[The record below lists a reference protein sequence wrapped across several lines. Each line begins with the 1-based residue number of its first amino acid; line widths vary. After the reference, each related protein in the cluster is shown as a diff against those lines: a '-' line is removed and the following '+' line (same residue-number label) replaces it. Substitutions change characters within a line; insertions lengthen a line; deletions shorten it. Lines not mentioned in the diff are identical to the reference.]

1 MIKAKSKNININIT
15 IILLLLSLLCGISD
29 VRAINATLD
38 SSGSGTSEAFG
49 SENAGNYYK
58 FQMDD
63 NGKKFTAY
71 CIDPTGNTPSGGNG
85 TGGYV
90 EVKSNIPA
98 EIQKAGDY
106 ACSNAQS
113 AEDFSNVMRKKNA
126 TSDSKN
132 FQSGQLDASGYKN
145 DLSGT
150 SGGLY
155 NGIENNKSDATPKI
169 NVKVSDDKKTADVT
183 ITNGT
188 KAGELE
194 SSDNIKC
201 TKSGNKYIC
210 RSTYPCPEGNPNATS
225 TGTVTYKPK
234 GDSSA
239 SDSDG
244 KKTCITKFYR
254 STAPASE
261 RPQYLAA
268 CFCDNPENNS
278 FQNKGGINDGL
289 PDNDGNY
296 TETVELKCTTEEE
309 FDDPKCLGFPDIPQI
324 RERLI
329 TSDGSEICDEK
340 GTTIINFNETVH
352 DDAGDW
358 FEWYD
363 KDCPVGITEDYARNN
378 LDATKQFVE
387 ETYIDKGNLLSLCPI
402 KCIED
407 FSMQLPGPDSK
418 ISRDDSVMIN
428 AGTFFTIDD
437 GEEKIKS
444 SSTISCFNDPS
455 INNYNSYIL
464 DQRRTIMGAY
474 NSYAK
479 NDLYSNMGKCS
490 VNAISGCSSQCTPD
504 GWYDDLDRPI
514 LDSEGN
520 PTGKYEQECREYTYT
535 CTASVTGSSSKPL
548 FKLDGDNF
556 SSKPNR
562 DTISAES
569 DGEYY
574 DQSSAIS
581 AAETAC
587 NDKVDTMKG
596 QYSEYNEEW
605 LGTNTRDPLTKIDQA
620 KIYWKNVCL
629 GWDIS
634 SLPLDVDDP
643 TCPSNNMTF
652 NWTDGEGTHNVTLSG
667 NPGIPSKSFKETRGS
682 NSKKINGGT
691 CDQNGCKNTYEET
704 NYYKTAMQ
712 KISRS
717 TSYTFNNCFCVDKN
731 NKVTS
736 LESCNSSCSEEI
748 GEYKIKGFYVSPQSE
763 YAIYEYWYDYS
774 NDIGY
779 NFSGDKGE
787 VKCGRIKDVIDY
799 AYYPSSS
806 WSPINTCYYSVNG
819 CDGCEFECDK
829 DGCNIGQKTCDRLC
843 RVACVGGG
851 CILDANAGFLAT
863 YRTISLNN
871 FLAGRTNSIITAP
884 DVTTLLAYNDTSLN
898 SLLAFEAAPPINSL
912 VSSTNNFPKSNWDTV
927 KGAKVACEISGNI
940 NKSCSKDGD
949 GEGIYDGDPEYSFIL
964 NPGTIAKIK
973 EYNEKNG
980 EYNSLETLNCEFSE
994 NYYQCTSSFINKE
1007 YGLSD
1012 KNIKHESYS
1021 GYEIE
1026 EFTGPA
1032 WK

>member
-1 MIKAKSKNININIT
+1 MIKAKSKNINIT

-38 SSGSGTSEAFG
+38 SSGSGKSEAFD
-49 SENAGNYYK
+49 SKNAGNYYK

-106 ACSNAQS
+106 ACSNAKS

-132 FQSGQLDASGYKN
+132 FQSGQLDASGYDN
-145 DLSGT
+145 SLSGT
-150 SGGLY
+150 SGDLY
-155 NGIENNKSDATPKI
+155 NGIANNKSGATPKI

-188 KAGELE
+188 PTGKLE
-194 SSDNIKC
+194 SAGDIKC
-201 TKSGNKYIC
+201 TQSGNKYIC
-210 RSTYPCPEGNPNATS
+210 RSKYACPDGNPNETS
-225 TGTVTYKPK
+225 TGTVKYNPN

-254 STAPASE
+254 STDQADK

-268 CFCDNPENNS
+268 CFCNNPENDS
-278 FQNKGGINDGL
+278 FQNPGNTNDGL
-289 PDNDGNY
+289 PDDDGNY
-296 TETVELKCTTEEE
+296 TETVELECTTEDELE
-309 FDDPKCLGFPDIPQI
+309 DPGCLGFPDIPQI

-329 TSDGSEICDEK
+329 TSNGSEICDEK
-340 GTTIINFNETVH
+340 GTTIINFNETAH
-352 DDAGDW
+352 DDDGDW
-358 FEWYD
+358 FNWYKD
-363 KDCPVGITEDYARNN
+363 DCPGGITEDYAGND
-378 LDATKQFVE
+378 LDATKQFVKG
-387 ETYIDKGNLLSLCPI
+387 TSYMDKNNLLSLCPI

-455 INNYNSYIL
+455 INNYNDYIRA
-464 DQRRTIMGAY
+464 QRSTIMDAY
-474 NSYAK
+474 NYYAT
-479 NDLYSNMGKCS
+479 NDLYSNMGECN
-490 VNAISGCSSQCTPD
+490 VGCSSPQCTG

-535 CTASVTGSSSKPL
+535 CTASVTGSSSKSL
-548 FKLDGDNF
+548 YELVGYNF
-556 SSKPNR
+556 SSKPNKK
-562 DTISAES
+562 TISTTKQNTNKDTASAEAKS
-569 DGEYY
+569 ECNTTVTNYKKEYSKY
-574 DQSSAIS
+574 DENWLA
-581 AAETAC
+581 
-587 NDKVDTMKG
+587 G
-596 QYSEYNEEW
+596 QTREPLKKINE
-605 LGTNTRDPLTKIDQA
+605 A
-620 KIYWKNVCL
+620 KKYWEDVCL

-634 SLPLDVDDP
+634 SLPLKDP

-652 NWTDGEGTHNVTLSG
+652 NWIDGEGTHYVTLSG
-667 NPGIPSKSFKETRGS
+667 NARISPRESQEREGSKSKD
-682 NSKKINGGT
+682 INDGI
-691 CDQNGCKNTYEET
+691 CDQNGCENTYKNTE
-704 NYYKTAMQ
+704 YYKTERQ
-712 KISRS
+712 KISIS
-717 TSYTFNNCFCVDKN
+717 TSYTFNNCFCVDKT
-731 NKVTS
+731 NKVTG
-736 LESCNSSCSEEI
+736 LGSCDSSCSEEK

-779 NFSGDKGE
+779 DFSGDKAP
-787 VKCGRIKDVIDY
+787 CGRIKGVIDY
-799 AYYPSSS
+799 AYTSSS
-806 WSPINTCYYSVNG
+806 WKPINTCYYSVNG

-829 DGCNIGQKTCDRLC
+829 YGCNMGQKTCDRLC
-843 RVACVGGG
+843 KVACVGGG

-884 DVTTLLAYNDTSLN
+884 DVTTLLAYNDTSLI
-898 SLLAFEAAPPINSL
+898 SLSAGKSDPDAREKA
-912 VSSTNNFPKSNWDTV
+912 SSTNTFPKSNWDTAKGV
-927 KGAKVACEISGNI
+927 KAACKISGSNTNRKCVDAI
-940 NKSCSKDGD
+940 DGK
-949 GEGIYDGDPEYSFIL
+949 GETIYDDEPEYSFKL
-964 NPGTIAKIK
+964 TPGDITSIK
-973 EYNEKNG
+973 GYNKEHPD
-980 EYNSLETLNCEFSE
+980 YNSLANLECNFV
-994 NYYQCTSSFINKE
+994 NDYYQCTSPFLDQLKVQKNSKFIPWE
-1007 YGLSD
+1007 D
-1012 KNIKHESYS
+1012 YS
-1021 GYEIE
+1021 VNEP
-1026 EFTGPA
+1026 FLGPA

>member
-1 MIKAKSKNININIT
+1 MIKAKSKNIT

-38 SSGSGTSEAFG
+38 SSGSGTSKAFG

-106 ACSNAQS
+106 ACSNAES

-150 SGGLY
+150 SGDLY
-155 NGIENNKSDATPKI
+155 NGIVNNKSGATPKI
-169 NVKVSDDKKTADVT
+169 DVKVSNDKKTADVT

-188 KAGELE
+188 PTGKLE
-194 SSDNIKC
+194 STGDIKC

-210 RSTYPCPEGNPNATS
+210 RSTYVCPEGNPDATS

-254 STAPASE
+254 STDQANK

-268 CFCDNPENNS
+268 CFCNNPENDS
-278 FQNKGGINDGL
+278 FQNPGNTNDGL
-289 PDNDGNY
+289 PDDDGNY
-296 TETVELKCTTEEE
+296 TETVELECTTEEE
-309 FDDPKCLGFPDIPQI
+309 FEDLECLDFPDIPQI

-329 TSDGSEICDEK
+329 TSNGSEICDEK
-340 GTTIINFNETVH
+340 GTTIINFNETAH
-352 DDAGDW
+352 DDDGDW
-358 FEWYD
+358 FNWYKD
-363 KDCPVGITEDYARNN
+363 DCPVGITEDYAGND

-387 ETYIDKGNLLSLCPI
+387 GTYMDKNKLLSLCPI

-455 INNYNSYIL
+455 IDKYNDYILTQRKTIMEAYNNYA
-464 DQRRTIMGAY
+464 T
-474 NSYAK
+474 
-479 NDLYSNMGKCS
+479 NDLYSKMGECS
-490 VNAISGCSSQCTPD
+490 VSGCSDQCT
-504 GWYDDLDRPI
+504 GGLYDDLDRPI

-535 CTASVTGSSSKPL
+535 CTASVTGYSSIPL
-548 FKLDGDNF
+548 YELVGNNF
-556 SSKPNR
+556 SSKQNKT
-562 DTISAES
+562 TISTTKQNTNKATASAEAKS
-569 DGEYY
+569 ECNTTVTNYKNEYSKYDGQWL
-574 DQSSAIS
+574 D
-581 AAETAC
+581 
-587 NDKVDTMKG
+587 G
-596 QYSEYNEEW
+596 QK
-605 LGTNTRDPLTKIDQA
+605 RDPVEKIDQA
-620 KIYWKNVCL
+620 KDYWEKVCL
-629 GWDIS
+629 GWNIS
-634 SLPLDVDDP
+634 SLPLDKP
-643 TCPSNNMTF
+643 TCPSNKMTF
-652 NWTDGEGTHNVTLSG
+652 NWIDGEGTHNVKLSG
-667 NPGIPSKSFKETRGS
+667 KAGSLTNPSKDTRE
-682 NSKKINGGT
+682 SKSKDINGGT
-691 CDQNGCKNTYEET
+691 CDQNGCKNAYEKT
-704 NYYKTAMQ
+704 NYYKTEMQ
-712 KISRS
+712 KISIS

-731 NKVTS
+731 NKVTG
-736 LESCNSSCSEEI
+736 LKSCDSSCSEEI

-779 NFSGDKGE
+779 DFSGDKGK
-787 VKCGRIKDVIDY
+787 VRCGRIKKVIDS

-898 SLLAFEAAPPINSL
+898 SLLAIEAVPPVNSL
-912 VSSTNNFPKSNWDTV
+912 VSSTNKFPKSNWDTT
-927 KGAKVACEISGNI
+927 KGAKVACEISGNL
-940 NKSCSKDGD
+940 NKKCDKDGN
-949 GEGIYDGDPEYSFIL
+949 GEKIYDGKPEYSFKL
-964 NPGTIAKIK
+964 TPGNITKIK
-973 EYNEKNG
+973 EYNKG
-980 EYNSLETLNCEFSE
+980 KLYNSMDTLNCEFSE
-994 NYYQCTSSFINKE
+994 NYYQCTSSFIKEE
-1007 YGLSD
+1007 YGLSE
-1012 KNIKHESYS
+1012 KNFKHESYS
-1021 GYEIE
+1021 GYENE
-1026 EFTGPA
+1026 DFTGPA
-1032 WK
+1032 KK

>member
-1 MIKAKSKNININIT
+1 MIKAKSKNINIT
-15 IILLLLSLLCGISD
+15 IILLLLSLLCGVSD

-58 FQMDD
+58 FKMDD
-63 NGKKFTAY
+63 NGKTFTAY

-145 DLSGT
+145 SLSGS
-150 SGGLY
+150 SGDLY
-155 NGIENNKSDATPKI
+155 NGIENNGNGATPKI
-169 NVKVSDDKKTADVT
+169 NVKVSDDKKAADVT

-188 KAGELE
+188 ATGKLE
-194 SSDNIKC
+194 STGDIKC
-201 TKSGNKYIC
+201 TQSGNKYIC
-210 RSTYPCPEGNPNATS
+210 HSTYACPDDNPNATS

-234 GDSSA
+234 GDLSA

-254 STAPASE
+254 STDQADQ

-268 CFCDNPENNS
+268 CFCNNPENDS
-278 FQNKGGINDGL
+278 FQNPGNTNDGL
-289 PDNDGNY
+289 PDDDGNY
-296 TETVELKCTTEEE
+296 TETVELECTTEEE
-309 FDDPKCLGFPDIPQI
+309 FEDLECLDFPDIPQI

-363 KDCPVGITEDYARNN
+363 KDCPVGITEDYAGND
-378 LDATKQFVE
+378 LDATKQFVKG
-387 ETYIDKGNLLSLCPI
+387 TYMDKGNLLSLCPI

-455 INNYNSYIL
+455 INNYNDYIL
-464 DQRRTIMGAY
+464 TQRRTIMDAY

-479 NDLYSNMGKCS
+479 NDLYSNMGECS

-535 CTASVTGSSSKPL
+535 CTASVTGSSSKWL
-548 FKLDGDNF
+548 YELVGDKF

-581 AAETAC
+581 AAKEAC
-587 NDKVDTMKG
+587 NTKVGIKKG
-596 QYSEYNEEW
+596 EYSQYDENW
-605 LGTNTRDPLTKIDQA
+605 LKGIIRDPLTKIDQA
-620 KIYWKNVCL
+620 KIYWKDVCL
-629 GWDIS
+629 GWNIS
-634 SLPLDVDDP
+634 SLPLDDP

-652 NWTDGEGTHNVTLSG
+652 NWTDGEGTHSVTLSG
-667 NPGIPSKSFKETRGS
+667 NAGTPTGKKQNRKDEKSK
-682 NSKKINGGT
+682 NINGGT
-691 CDQNGCKNTYEET
+691 CDQNGCKDAYEET
-704 NYYKTAMQ
+704 NYYKTEMQ
-712 KISRS
+712 KISIS
-717 TSYTFNNCFCVDKN
+717 TSYTFNNCFCVDN
-731 NKVTS
+731 NNNVTP
-736 LESCNSSCSEEI
+736 LDSCKSSCSEEI

-779 NFSGDKGE
+779 DFSGDKGK
-787 VKCGRIKDVIDY
+787 VRCGRIKKVIDS

-898 SLLAFEAAPPINSL
+898 SLLAIEAAPPVNSL
-912 VSSTNNFPKSNWDTV
+912 VSSTNNFSIYKSNWSTD
-927 KGAKVACEISGNI
+927 KGKMAAGKITNE
-940 NKSCSKDGD
+940 
-949 GEGIYDGDPEYSFIL
+949 GEKIYDGKPEYSFKL
-964 NPGTIAKIK
+964 TPGNITKIK
-973 EYNEKNG
+973 EYNKG
-980 EYNSLETLNCEFSE
+980 KLYNSMDTLNCEFSE
-994 NYYQCTSSFINKE
+994 NYYQCTSSFIKEE
-1007 YGLSD
+1007 YGLSE
-1012 KNIKHESYS
+1012 KNFKHESYS
-1021 GYEIE
+1021 GYENE
-1026 EFTGPA
+1026 DFTGPA
-1032 WK
+1032 KK